1 MFMNT
6 TLFSKPIPL
15 NSKGFTIIELM
26 VALLISSIIMGAI
39 ATAYKSQQKSQT
51 VLSQR
56 IEMQQRL
63 RSLMNFLSSEIRLA
77 GLDPTEEKEFGIEA
91 ISAGSLQFTM
101 DLDGDGDSDGNNE
114 DIVYDFDDSD
124 GDLIND
130 DLDNDGEADAGF
142 ASFSRKRNNLAPP
155 DDIFEPLAED
165 IVAVEF
171 LSILEDT
178 SDNDEYDPDTILT
191 PTAAELD
198 DIRAIAIS
206 ILIRAKNPDS
216 TYTNTKTYS
225 TASGAIW
232 GPYNDNYR
240 RQLLIT
246 NVKLRNIGL

>member
-6 TLFSKPIPL
+6 TLLTKPIPL
-15 NSKGFTIIELM
+15 NSKGFTLIELM

-56 IEMQQRL
+56 IEMQQQL

-77 GLDPTEEKEFGIEA
+77 GLDPLEEKDFGIEA
-91 ISAGSLQFTM
+91 INSGVLQFTM
-101 DLDGDGDSDGNNE
+101 DLDEDGFSNGNNE
-114 DIVYDFDDSD
+114 DIEYGFKLAEDAMK
-124 GDLIND
+124 N
-130 DLDNDGEADAGF
+130 GEADAGA
-142 ASFSRKRNNLAPP
+142 ASFSRKRNNV
-155 DDIFEPLAED
+155 DNSENGFEPLAD
-165 IVAVEF
+165 NIVAVEF

-178 SDNDEYDPDTILT
+178 SDNDEYDPDTTLT
-191 PTAAELD
+191 PTAADLD